1 MARLKASP
9 EGLIPD
15 SVKICWRLHDKML
28 DFDRAS
34 RYKNRIPGTNESE
47 VKQGDGGPIWA
58 MNQGVMDSQASGDIT
73 R

>member
-1 MARLKASP
+1 LSIVADLTSFSGEPGKWQAESIP

-15 SVKICWRLHDKML
+15 FVKACWRLRDKML

-34 RYKNRIPGTNESE
+34 RYKNRIHGAN
-47 VKQGDGGPIWA
+47 
-58 MNQGVMDSQASGDIT
+58 NQKLNKVTADRYG